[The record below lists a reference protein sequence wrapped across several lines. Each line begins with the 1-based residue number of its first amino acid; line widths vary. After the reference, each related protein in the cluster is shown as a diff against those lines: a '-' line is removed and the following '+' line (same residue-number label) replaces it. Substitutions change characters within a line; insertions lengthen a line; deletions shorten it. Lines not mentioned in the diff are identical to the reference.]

1 MCASIHL
8 SFKMEA
14 LKTASPTQGRL
25 GPCALEPNLYLQ
37 KQTSIQKDPFHATQ
51 IVTTSQRKPFSAKV
65 FFFFIK
71 AFRTLQDDHSFV
83 ALQ

>member
-25 GPCALEPNLYLQ
+25 GPVRSNRTYTYRKKKNQ
-37 KQTSIQKDPFHATQ
+37 SRIIPF
-51 IVTTSQRKPFSAKV
+51 IKPFLQGFNESLQD
-65 FFFFIK
+65 
-71 AFRTLQDDHSFV
+71 LQDDQSFV